1 VEILVWCIEGASAIL
16 FVDLLH
22 VFIGNGLK
30 SQKLVFGSS
39 LSNDG
44 LDFLATIYAEY
55 EMWI

>member
-1 VEILVWCIEGASAIL
+1 MEILVWCLEGASAIL

-22 VFIGNGLK
+22 VFNGNGLLK
-30 SQKLVFGSS
+30 NGVWK

-44 LDFLATIYAEY
+44 LDFLATISAEY